1 MWFSINL
8 LFIGREVLIEKD
20 LYSRSKAQPF
30 FPDGPKSVNNVFIS
44 FCCFALFSFSANDA
58 EKIPERG
65 SYRIKD

>member
-1 MWFSINL
+1 MVFNQFVIYRAGGPN
-8 LFIGREVLIEKD
+8 GKRPVLQIKGTT
-20 LYSRSKAQPF
+20 F
-30 FPDGPKSVNNVFIS
+30 FTDGPKSVNNVFIS